1 MFETLFAPYQEY
13 SAINI
18 FLEITAVVFAV
29 ISVLYS
35 KKNSINVYPTGI
47 VSILIFMYLLYQWEL
62 FGDLIINIYYF
73 IMSVYGWVLW
83 SRKKEGVSSLKV
95 EKISLKEYKI
105 SGVIFFLSTLLVS
118 AVYILFEKFGYWW
131 SYVDILTTGLF
142 FIGMYLLARRKV
154 EHWLFLIVGDFISI
168 PLYYFKEYTITSMLY
183 VIYTVIAV
191 FGYLAWKKIWDN
203 NLQRL

>member
-168 PLYYFKEYTITSMLY
+168 PLYYFKGYTLTSMLFL
-183 VIYTVIAV
+183 VYTIIAIL
-191 FGYLAWKKIWDN
+191 GYLEWKKNWSNRQVI
-203 NLQRL
+203 

>member
-154 EHWLFLIVGDFISI
+154 EHWLFL
-168 PLYYFKEYTITSMLY
+168 
-183 VIYTVIAV
+183 
-191 FGYLAWKKIWDN
+191 
-203 NLQRL
+203 

>member
-105 SGVIFFLSTLLVS
+105 SGVIFF
-118 AVYILFEKFGYWW
+118 Y
-131 SYVDILTTGLF
+131 
-142 FIGMYLLARRKV
+142 RRC
-154 EHWLFLIVGDFISI
+154 W
-168 PLYYFKEYTITSMLY
+168 
-183 VIYTVIAV
+183 
-191 FGYLAWKKIWDN
+191 
-203 NLQRL
+203 